1 MICGARSRV
10 YLAGP
15 EVFLPDAESIGL
27 EKQRLCNEH
36 GFDGLFPLDASLDLT
51 GLSKSESARRI
62 ALANE
67 ALMRSA
73 DAVIA
78 NMTPFRG
85 ASMDPGTAYEVGF
98 MRALGKPALGYTNAS
113 GDYAARARALRLLP
127 PLRFD
132 CDHASVEIENFG
144 LAENLMIA
152 IAVHESG
159 TDVVVNG
166 IDVGERMSDL
176 TGFRDCLV
184 MLRQQLS

>member
-1 MICGARSRV
+1 M
-10 YLAGP
+10 
-15 EVFLPDAESIGL
+15 DA
-27 EKQRLCNEH
+27 
-36 GFDGLFPLDASLDLT
+36 
-51 GLSKSESARRI
+51 
-62 ALANE
+62 
-67 ALMRSA
+67 
-73 DAVIA
+73 
-78 NMTPFRG
+78 
-85 ASMDPGTAYEVGF
+85 GTAYEVGF

-159 TDVVVNG
+159 TDVVVND
-166 IDVGERMSDL
+166 IDGYERMSDL

>member
-1 MICGARSRV
+1 MNSGTRPRI

-15 EVFLPDAESIGL
+15 EVFLPDAKEIGIA
-27 EKQRLCNEH
+27 KQRVCDEH
-36 GFDGLFPLDASLDLT
+36 GFEGLFPLDASLDLT

-62 ALANE
+62 ALAYE

-73 DAVIA
+73 DAIIA

-85 ASMDPGTAYEVGF
+85 ASMDAGTAYEVGF
-98 MRALGKPALGYTNAS
+98 MRALGKPVLGYSNAS
-113 GDYAARARALRLLP
+113 GDYAARARAFRQLPRLS
-127 PLRFD
+127 FD
-132 CDHASVEIENFG
+132 CDDPSVEIENFG

-159 TDVVVNG
+159 TDVVVNDIG
-166 IDVGERMSDL
+166 NRERMSGL

-184 MLRQQLS
+184 MLRQQLN